1 MKEKIELIRQIE
13 LITMSM
19 RVHPEC
25 VNKSNLEF
33 CDMVDNSIE
42 ILRKYPEYTIIN
54 WNEQQ
59 LCNQD

>member
-1 MKEKIELIRQIE
+1 MKEKIELIRQLE

-42 ILRKYPEYTIIN
+42 ILRKYPEYTSIN
-54 WNEQQ
+54 WNEQ
-59 LCNQD
+59 